1 MIERRTLGRFLALG
15 AAFVGLAAAL
25 PAQAQSPTGDHAKLR
40 HALMQ
45 SEVASW
51 EWVKTKNVTA
61 LTDYFADDAL
71 LIFGDGSRFGK
82 PEFLKALPGLAMSD
96 IVIDKATSGVIVIS
110 PDVATL
116 LYRASYKSGNT
127 TYKVASAS
135 TYVRRGGKWLSVLYQ
150 ETPAK

>member
-15 AAFVGLAAAL
+15 ALIGLTAAL
-25 PAQAQSPTGDHAKLR
+25 SAQAQSPVTDHAKLR

-45 SEVASW
+45 SEAASW
-51 EWVKTKNVTA
+51 EWVRTKNVAA

-96 IVIDKATSGVIVIS
+96 IAIDKATSGVIVIS

-150 ETPAK
+150 ETPVK